1 MTARAK
7 DNPDCPGAQEFT
19 WLAKGTCTHTIRIR
33 HDGKRV
39 LNVEFI
45 GGCHGNTT
53 GVAALAKSRK
63 IAEVIAL
70 LEGIDCQ
77 NNTSCPDQLAQAL
90 KSIQ

>member
-1 MTARAK
+1 MTAGGKGDSGAK
-7 DNPDCPGAQEFT
+7 KPREFT
-19 WLAKGTCTHTIRIR
+19 WKATGTCTHTIRIR
-33 HDGKRV
+33 HDGRRV

-45 GGCHGNTT
+45 GGCQGNTQ
-53 GVAALAKSRK
+53 GVAALAKGRE

-90 KSIQ
+90 KSIR

>member
-7 DNPDCPGAQEFT
+7 GKAGAAGGREFT
-19 WLAKGTCTHTIRIR
+19 WQARGTCSHTIRIR

-39 LNVEFI
+39 LSVEFI
-45 GGCHGNTT
+45 GGCEGNTR
-53 GVAALAKSRK
+53 GVAALVKGRE

-90 KSIQ
+90 KTIR